1 MRELALLL
9 MVIQSFFLLLSILTD
24 REGMNELTFGGKL
37 IIVYL
42 AIVPLIVIAAFGN
55 G

>member
-9 MVIQSFFLLLSILTD
+9 MLIQSIFLLLSIFMD

-37 IIVYL
+37 ITIYL